1 MAARGCYIIVSLVV
15 AILVAYAASDA
26 LRASDSARGAM
37 IDIFSILAGV
47 LVAVISIVGDPSML
61 LPGNWRVGAEHAQ
74 EMQRKISNFS
84 HLFFS
89 YIVSL
94 ALTVI
99 ANAIVDNKI
108 IGFNFVFYALTFFS
122 TFSFML
128 SVPLPYSL
136 MAIQSERMNEEVNSR
151 KRRATPDPADDSG
164 SQRH

>member
-1 MAARGCYIIVSLVV
+1 MGRRGYYIIFSLIV
-15 AILVAYAASDA
+15 AAVVAYAASDA

-74 EMQRKISNFS
+74 DMQRKISNFS

-89 YIVSL
+89 YILSL
-94 ALTVI
+94 ILIVV
-99 ANAIVDNKI
+99 ANTLVDNKVE
-108 IGFNFVFYALTFFS
+108 GYNSVFYALTFFS

-136 MAIQSERMNEEVNSR
+136 MAIQSERMKEEVKSR
-151 KRRATPDPADDSG
+151 KRRPATDPADDSG
-164 SQRH
+164 SQPD